1 MEYAVKSR
9 SRKYNMLI
17 EAILPSIIK
26 QLKLTKSKKF
36 LLVEIG
42 HSAGEGNDGC
52 TVPLTDLDSYVIT
65 IKPGRLHEMGITLA
79 HEMVHV
85 KQLARGVLK
94 TKNGNKYWRGKRY
107 SKNTKY
113 LNTPWEL
120 EAFAKQEILFRRAIE
135 RLS

>member
-9 SRKYNMLI
+9 SKKYKMLV

-26 QLKLTKSKKF
+26 QLKLTKSKRF
-36 LLVEIG
+36 VLVEIG
-42 HSAGEGNDGC
+42 RSAGEGNDGC
-52 TVPLTDLDSYVIT
+52 TVPLPGIDSYVVT

-94 TKNGNKYWRGKRY
+94 TKNGTKYWRGKRY

-120 EAFAKQEILFRRAIE
+120 EAFAKQEILFRRAVE